1 MESIHI
7 LFKVIALLIK
17 FSVTWKIWSII
28 IGSNIA
34 CFSSYWWYNLVI
46 VQKVQ
51 NWFKFKLLFNI
62 FLIIQDLGSKD
73 GLSSRLWLNI
83 SQKISAANLEINFD
97 ELMFWWW
104 GAERPWWSL
113 DEIKKKVETSYV
125 LRHRHCI
132 IFFGSCRV
140 SNCQNTVRR
149 RHCIEPVRV
158 SAPQA

>member
-1 MESIHI
+1 MKSIHI
-7 LFKVIALLIK
+7 LFKFIALLIK

-34 CFSSYWWYNLVI
+34 CSSNYWWHNLVI

-83 SQKISAANLEINFD
+83 FQKISAANLEIYFD
-97 ELMFWWW
+97 ELTFWWW
-104 GAERPWWSL
+104 GAGRRWWFL
-113 DEIKKKVETSYV
+113 DEILKKVETSYV
-125 LRHRHCI
+125 LRHRYCI
-132 IFFGSCRV
+132 VFIGSCRV

-149 RHCIEPVRV
+149 RHCMN
-158 SAPQA
+158 Q